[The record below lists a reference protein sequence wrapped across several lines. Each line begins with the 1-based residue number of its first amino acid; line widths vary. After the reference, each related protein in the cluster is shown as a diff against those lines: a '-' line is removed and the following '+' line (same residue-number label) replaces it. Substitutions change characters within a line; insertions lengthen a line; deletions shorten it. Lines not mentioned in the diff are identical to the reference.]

1 MVSDTAVFV
10 LIVALFVV
18 SAVLAFGLEP
28 HWSNRDGSRFI
39 ARAAILDPRERPQWV
54 EVRGWVHDDHVE
66 LRARRGKNG
75 DVNGDFAVRQIVEGN
90 RRTKVVQLSGDRD
103 VMLRLPR
110 NSRSARAIGALLS

>member
-1 MVSDTAVFV
+1 M
-10 LIVALFVV
+10 LFR
-18 SAVLAFGLEP
+18 S
-28 HWSNRDGSRFI
+28 
-39 ARAAILDPRERPQWV
+39 
-54 EVRGWVHDDHVE
+54 GWVHDDHVE

-75 DVNGDFAVRQIVEGN
+75 DVNGDFAVRQIVDGN